1 MPFPE
6 AEMLALSFGNG
17 LNGKAILASLLFV
30 DTIVVVGEDVVGTDD
45 ILICL
50 EDDGGV
56 IDLCIFK
63 DEDLFV
69 GAGVGVYWWF
79 G

>member
-30 DTIVVVGEDVVGTDD
+30 DAIVVVGEDVVGADD

>member
-17 LNGKAILASLLFV
+17 LNGKAILASSLFV
-30 DTIVVVGEDVVGTDD
+30 DAIVVVGEDEVVGADD

-69 GAGVGVYWWF
+69 DAGAGV
-79 G
+79 